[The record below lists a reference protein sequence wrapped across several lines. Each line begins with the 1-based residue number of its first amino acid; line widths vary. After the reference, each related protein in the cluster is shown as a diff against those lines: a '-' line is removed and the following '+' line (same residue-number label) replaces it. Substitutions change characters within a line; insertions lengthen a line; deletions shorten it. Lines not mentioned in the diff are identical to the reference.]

1 MRTRAR
7 YNWVGNRILAE
18 DMASLY
24 AMKQS
29 TRRPITVLVAEAV
42 SEYIKA
48 RGRKSPAHENKA
60 RRE

>member
-1 MRTRAR
+1 MRYTK
-7 YNWVGNRILAE
+7 YTWVGNRIAE
-18 DMASLY
+18 ADMADLY
-24 AMKQS
+24 RMKIR

-48 RGRKSPAHENKA
+48 RGCKSPAHENKA

>member
-1 MRTRAR
+1 MRARAR
-7 YNWVGNRILAE
+7 YNWVGNRIAQD

-24 AMKQS
+24 AMKES

-48 RGRKSPAHENKA
+48 RGRKAPANENKA

>member
-1 MRTRAR
+1 MRAR

-24 AMKQS
+24 RIKQS

-48 RGRKSPAHENKA
+48 RGPKAPANENKV

>member
-1 MRTRAR
+1 MRAR

-24 AMKQS
+24 KMKQS

-48 RGRKSPAHENKA
+48 RGCKSPAHENKA

>member
-1 MRTRAR
+1 MRARAR

-48 RGRKSPAHENKA
+48 RGCKSPANEIKV

>member
-1 MRTRAR
+1 MRTRVR

-29 TRRPITVLVAEAV
+29 TRRTITVLVAEAV

-48 RGRKSPAHENKA
+48 RGCKSPAHDNKTK
-60 RRE
+60 RE

>member
-1 MRTRAR
+1 MRAR
-7 YNWVGNRILAE
+7 YNWVGNKIDAE

-24 AMKQS
+24 KMKQS

-48 RGRKSPAHENKA
+48 RGCKSPAHEIKV
-60 RRE
+60 RGE